1 MEVLGALFYS
11 IFFVDLVLVQG
22 NADPVE
28 DFLGGFSFSNTCL
41 LLEKKKEKWVVIG
54 KVVEGRDVT
63 RESDL
68 VIH

>member
-41 LLEKKKEKWVVIG
+41 LLEKKKEK
-54 KVVEGRDVT
+54 
-63 RESDL
+63 
-68 VIH
+68 